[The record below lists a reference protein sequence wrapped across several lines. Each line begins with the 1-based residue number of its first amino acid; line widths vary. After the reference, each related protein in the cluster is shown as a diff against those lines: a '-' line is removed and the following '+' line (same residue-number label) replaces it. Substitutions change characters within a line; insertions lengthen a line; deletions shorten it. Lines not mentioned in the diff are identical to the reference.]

1 MTVKERKRKVRSDK
15 KRDVK
20 PTISVNLKECIYRL
34 SYITNMPVK
43 DIVESICD
51 SGIRS
56 RKVIDHLSQHFKR
69 NLKFSN
75 TLYIGDILRTPLHRL
90 TLPGKKERITTR
102 LKDGDEETYDKIKQ
116 LAYALDCTPTTA
128 TAFLLEVSIK
138 NTDYVNDQIKNHL
151 QGQLDPGRIKEL
163 KAVLNYI
170 NKNNPY
176 DEEISLS
183 ALIFYLLDELKI
195 GATNI
200 NHSIQAWLDK
210 VK

>member
-1 MTVKERKRKVRSDK
+1 MTVKEKKRKVRSDK

-20 PTISVNLKECIYRL
+20 PTIPVNLKECIYRL

-75 TLYIGDILRTPLHRL
+75 TLYIGDISRTPLHRL
-90 TLPGKKERITTR
+90 ALPGKKERITTR

-128 TAFLLEVSIK
+128 TALLLEVSIK
-138 NTDYVNDQIKNHL
+138 NTDYVNEQIKSHL
-151 QGQLDPGRIKEL
+151 QGQLEPGRIKEL

-183 ALIFYLLDELKI
+183 AIIFYLLDELKI